1 MPSNNGQ
8 PTPRN
13 LRVLLLPPTSRD
25 AEVIQKLLSREGVEC
40 EVCGSLSHVCER
52 FGKGVGTIFVS
63 EEALYSGH
71 EELAECVAT
80 QPVWSDLPI
89 IVLSKSGA
97 ELPALAAIIAT
108 LGNVT
113 VLERPVRM
121 TTLISMVRS
130 ALRARTPRG

>member
-1 MPSNNGQ
+1 MPNDHGQ
-8 PTPRN
+8 PAPRN

-25 AEVIQKLLSREGVEC
+25 ADAIQKLLSREGFEC
-40 EVCGSLSHVCER
+40 EVFKTLSDICEQ
-52 FGKGVGTIFVS
+52 FGAGVGAIVVS

-71 EELAECVAT
+71 EELAKCVAA

-89 IVLSKSGA
+89 IVLSQSGA

-113 VLERPVRM
+113 VVERPVRM
-121 TTLISMVRS
+121 TTLNSLVRS
-130 ALRARTPRG
+130 AFR